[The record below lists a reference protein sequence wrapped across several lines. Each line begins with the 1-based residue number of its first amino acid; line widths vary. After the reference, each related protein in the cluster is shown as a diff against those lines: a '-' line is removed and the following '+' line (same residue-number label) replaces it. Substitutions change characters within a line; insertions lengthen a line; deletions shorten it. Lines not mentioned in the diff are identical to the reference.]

1 MSAGPPGT
9 RPAAFLDRDG
19 VINIDRGYVSHRED
33 FTFVPGVLEGARGLH
48 RLGFALVVVTNQS
61 GIGRG
66 LYDETTFHHLTLWMK
81 QQFADAGA
89 PLDGV
94 YYCPH
99 HPTEAFGSYRRDCD
113 CRKPAAGML
122 LTAARELQLDLGR
135 SVMFGDRDSDL
146 MAARAAGVPTRV
158 LLWTDACQEPDTVPA
173 GLATS
178 SFKRLDEAVSDRD
191 FIRSIT
197 PQVPVRQ

>member
-1 MSAGPPGT
+1 
-9 RPAAFLDRDG
+9 
-19 VINIDRGYVSHRED
+19 
-33 FTFVPGVLEGARGLH
+33 
-48 RLGFALVVVTNQS
+48 
-61 GIGRG
+61 
-66 LYDETTFHHLTLWMK
+66 
-81 QQFADAGA
+81 
-89 PLDGV
+89 
-94 YYCPH
+94 
-99 HPTEAFGSYRRDCD
+99 
-113 CRKPAAGML
+113 
-122 LTAARELQLDLGR
+122 
-135 SVMFGDRDSDL
+135 MFGDRDSDL

>member
-1 MSAGPPGT
+1 MTARHPDA

-19 VINIDRGYVSHRED
+19 VVNIDRGYVSRHED
-33 FTFVPGVLEGARGLH
+33 FTFVPGLLEGARSLH

-66 LYDETTFHHLTLWMK
+66 MYDEATFEQLTSWMK
-81 QQFADAGA
+81 KQFADASA
-89 PLDGV
+89 PLSGV

-99 HPTEAFGSYRRDCD
+99 HPTEAHGRYRRDCD

-122 LTAARELQLDLGR
+122 FAAARDLELDLGR
-135 SVMFGDRDSDL
+135 SVMFGDRASDL
-146 MAARAAGVPTRV
+146 MAAAAAGVPNRV
-158 LLWTDACQEPDTVPA
+158 LLWTDACKEPEAMPA

-178 SFKRLDEAVSDRD
+178 SFRRLDEAASDSAL
-191 FIRSIT
+191 IGAIT
-197 PQVPVRQ
+197 SGATVRP